1 MTDFRYPNI
10 TGRTDAEKIQQLER
24 YLRQLVDQL
33 NRTMSMLEQQNA
45 ERKG

>member
-1 MTDFRYPNI
+1 MTDLRYPSI

-24 YLRQLVDQL
+24 YLRQTVDQL
-33 NRTMSMLEQQNA
+33 NHALSMLEKQIN